1 MYLPSSYSRIK
12 YLLRTRS
19 VTTDLLMSL
28 ESQPVRCAIMLCHLG
43 KTRNGYVATYFNLL
57 SSTAASRAAGGYL
70 IVAEHF
76 GENEELA
83 GSNEER
89 NKKKPSFS
97 PKVDL
102 FDSVV
107 FSNM

>member
-1 MYLPSSYSRIK
+1 
-12 YLLRTRS
+12 
-19 VTTDLLMSL
+19 
-28 ESQPVRCAIMLCHLG
+28 MLCHLG
-43 KTRNGYVATYFNLL
+43 KMRNGYVATYFNLL
-57 SSTAASRAAGGYL
+57 SSTAASSATGGYL
-70 IVAEHF
+70 IVLEPF

-83 GSNEER
+83 GSNGER
-89 NKKKPSFS
+89 NRKKPNFS